1 VRDRV
6 RAEAG
11 TAFGYSIRQM
21 RKLLSL
27 LVFTVPVLCVAA
39 DARAQAV
46 PALVKRPAFV
56 NDLSKRTDDLTSF
69 LKRKA
74 KKELML
80 VADETAAQLTIEL
93 VSVTKNVTGVKN
105 VNQIA
110 SAIAGTVIMESGDSY
125 TAVARVCIPAKS
137 HCEEFTDNATYDWQA
152 TWGVGDKVK
161 KFVKDNAA
169 AVQP

>member
-1 VRDRV
+1 
-6 RAEAG
+6 
-11 TAFGYSIRQM
+11 M

-27 LVFTVPVLCVAA
+27 LVFTVPILCVAA

-46 PALVKRPAFV
+46 SAFIKRPEFV
-56 NDLSKRTDDLTSF
+56 NDLSKQTDDLIWF
-69 LKRKA
+69 LKHKA
-74 KKELML
+74 KKELTL
-80 VADETAAQLTIEL
+80 VADESAAQLTIEL

-125 TAVARVCIPAKS
+125 TAVARVCIPAKN
-137 HCEEFTDNATYDWQA
+137 HCEEFTDNGRIAFQA
-152 TWGVGDKVK
+152 TWDVGDKVK